1 MFGFALHTAPLLSS
15 AKTNRVRFRYQF
27 NPHLLHPET
36 TTNILMKALTVF
48 PSPAF
53 SLSLALLPTSTVPFA
68 LNPPNPSANGTDN
81 QKGPLPPSTDFTDSI
96 QKLTLLNTLLES
108 SQYTQFW
115 FTFNS
120 DDIYADLAAD
130 IAGFEELIR
139 IRIAIEVGKAYR
151 EIDLDTLGQWLNLK
165 GGALEKFVGEVCGWK
180 IRDGGKRVEVPRNR
194 ENEARSEVKGERV
207 GVDMFGRVFRRGF
220 EQPA

>member
-1 MFGFALHTAPLLSS
+1 
-15 AKTNRVRFRYQF
+15 
-27 NPHLLHPET
+27 
-36 TTNILMKALTVF
+36 MKALTVF

-53 SLSLALLPTSTVPFA
+53 SLSLALLPPSTVPFA
-68 LNPPNPSANGTDN
+68 LNPPIPSSNDS
-81 QKGPLPPSTDFTDSI
+81 KSGPLPPSTDFTDSI

-108 SQYTQFW
+108 SQYTAFW
-115 FTFNS
+115 STLNS

-130 IAGFEELIR
+130 LAGFEELIR

-151 EIDLDTLGQWLNLK
+151 EIDLETLGRWLDLDSK
-165 GGALEKFVGEVCGWK
+165 KQAPALSKFVGEVCGWK
-180 IRDGGKRVEVPRNR
+180 ITEGGKRVEVPRNR

-207 GVDMFGRVFRRGF
+207 GVDMFGRVIRRGF